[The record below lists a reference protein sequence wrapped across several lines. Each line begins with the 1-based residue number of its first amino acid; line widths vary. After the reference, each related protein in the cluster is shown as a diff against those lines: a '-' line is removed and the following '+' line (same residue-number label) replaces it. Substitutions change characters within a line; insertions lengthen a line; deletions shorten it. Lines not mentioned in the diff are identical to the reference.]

1 MNFARHPV
9 QDDQKTLPRMPPW
22 VTSPRGQALED
33 VAFLS
38 GAALAHLHLVLEH
51 ESAPKPLLRNRL
63 ALGAAEACVTFS
75 GRPERAGDL
84 RDEVVLLRAGDQAG
98 PAGQIFQMWQ
108 RAVER
113 KVSIKSLCRAL
124 PQFDPEQI
132 AVWLDTED
140 AGQGGPVGRAAPVLE
155 AVLKDTPRS
164 EAATLIMADAALAQ
178 ALGWDHLVPLLAKG
192 LARRDLR
199 KTEDDLRL
207 ACHRALVSS
216 SIEAVRQADDLA
228 RRTARLRAV
237 APKLR
242 AKGSDAAVEM
252 FLTQDAVAP
261 TALTSLNSDRA
272 ARRFC
277 DRLVELGVAR
287 EVTGRDTFR
296 LYGV

>member
-1 MNFARHPV
+1 
-9 QDDQKTLPRMPPW
+9 MPSW
-22 VTSPRGQALED
+22 VTTPRAQALED

-38 GAALAHLHLVLEH
+38 GAALTHLHLVLEH
-51 ESAPKPLLRNRL
+51 ESAPTPLLRGRL

-84 RDEVVLLRAGDQAG
+84 RDEVTLLRVGDQAG
-98 PAGQIFQMWQ
+98 PAGQIYQMWQ

-124 PQFDPEQI
+124 PHFDPEQI
-132 AVWLDTED
+132 AVWLDADD
-140 AGQGGPVGRAAPVLE
+140 AGQGGPVGRAGLVLE
-155 AVLKDTPRS
+155 AVLIDAPRS
-164 EAATLIMADAALAQ
+164 ETAALIMADAALAQ
-178 ALGWDHLVPLLAKG
+178 ALDWEHVVPLLAKG
-192 LARRDLR
+192 LTRRDLR

-207 ACHRALVSS
+207 ACHRALVAS
-216 SIEAVRQADDLA
+216 SIEAVRLAGDFA

-261 TALTSLNSDRA
+261 TALTSLGSDRA

-277 DRLVELGVAR
+277 ERLVELGVAR
-287 EVTGRDTFR
+287 ELTGRETFR
-296 LYGV
+296 LYGI